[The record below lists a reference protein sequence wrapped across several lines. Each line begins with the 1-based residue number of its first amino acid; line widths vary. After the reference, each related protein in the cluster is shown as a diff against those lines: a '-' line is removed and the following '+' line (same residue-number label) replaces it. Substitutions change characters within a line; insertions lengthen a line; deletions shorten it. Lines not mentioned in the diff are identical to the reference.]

1 MLYFTGLF
9 LLVIAVSLDGFG
21 VGITYGMQ
29 KIKVPLRALFIIMVC
44 SGIVLLT
51 AMTIGKVLET
61 LISADT
67 AKIFGGVILITLGIF
82 SLVNIIRSKLRKQ
95 QVTETDPNSTTLSDI
110 KTVLST
116 PDKADLDQS
125 GIISVS
131 EAVLLGFALSLDAFG
146 AGIGASMLGY
156 SPVLTA
162 FLIATMSGLFLFS
175 GMRIGILLAQHQK
188 LQRLTLL
195 PPALLIGLGIVNIIY

>member
-44 SGIVLLT
+44 SGLVLLIS
-51 AMTIGKVLET
+51 MTLGKVLET

-67 AKIFGGVILITLGIF
+67 ARVLGGVILITLGIF
-82 SLVNIIRSKLRKQ
+82 SLVNIIRSKLKKQ
-95 QVTETDPNSTTLSDI
+95 HVTETDPNSTTLSDI

-156 SPVLTA
+156 SPILTA
-162 FLIATMSGLFLFS
+162 FLIASMSGLFLFS
-175 GMRIGILLAQHQK
+175 GIRIGILLAQHQK
-188 LQRLTLL
+188 FQRLTLL
-195 PPALLIGLGIVNIIY
+195 PPALLIGLGIVNIIF

>member
-1 MLYFTGLF
+1 MLYFTGLL

-21 VGITYGMQ
+21 VGVTYGMQ

-44 SGIVLLT
+44 SGIVLLI
-51 AMTIGKVLET
+51 AMTTGKVLET

-67 AKIFGGVILITLGIF
+67 ASVLGGVILITLGIF
-82 SLVNIIRSKLRKQ
+82 SLVNIIRSKLKKQ
-95 QVTETDPNSTTLSDI
+95 QVIETDLNSSTLGDI
-110 KTVLST
+110 KKVLST

-125 GIISVS
+125 GVISVS

-162 FLIATMSGLFLFS
+162 FLIASMSGLFLFS
-175 GMRIGILLAQHQK
+175 GMRLGILLAQHQK
-188 LQRLTLL
+188 FQRLTLL
-195 PPALLIGLGIVNIIY
+195 PPALLIGLGIVNIIF